1 MTRAVQAPAVLDTVL
16 LLLYTTALMV
26 SSDAGQASSP
36 DKRINVRSRSISLW
50 AAAFIVIIVG
60 FADLARGGTT
70 IAPVLLVLGYCVL
83 VPIAILK

>member
-1 MTRAVQAPAVLDTVL
+1 MTRAPEAPAVLDTVL

-36 DKRINVRSRSISLW
+36 DKRINVRTRSISLW
-50 AAAFIVIIVG
+50 AAALIVIVVG

>member
-1 MTRAVQAPAVLDTVL
+1 MTRSVKAPRVLDTVL
-16 LLLYTTALMV
+16 LHLYTTALMV
-26 SSDAGQASSP
+26 DSDANQASASS
-36 DKRINVRSRSISLW
+36 RLSARTRSISLW
-50 AAAFIVIIVG
+50 GAAFVVIAVG

>member
-1 MTRAVQAPAVLDTVL
+1 MVPAVLDTVL

-36 DKRINVRSRSISLW
+36 DKRKNVRTRSISLW
-50 AAAFIVIIVG
+50 AAALIVIVVG

-83 VPIAILK
+83 VPIAILR

>member
-1 MTRAVQAPAVLDTVL
+1 MLDTVL

-26 SSDAGQASSP
+26 NSDAGQASSS
-36 DKRINVRSRSISLW
+36 DKRINVRTRSISFW
-50 AAAFIVIIVG
+50 AAALIVIVVG

-83 VPIAILK
+83 VPIAILR

>member
-1 MTRAVQAPAVLDTVL
+1 MLDTVL

-26 SSDAGQASSP
+26 DSDAGEANTTGR
-36 DKRINVRSRSISLW
+36 RISARTRSISLW
-50 AAAFIVIIVG
+50 AAALAVIVVG

>member
-1 MTRAVQAPAVLDTVL
+1 MLDTVL
-16 LLLYTTALMV
+16 LHLYTTALMV
-26 SSDAGQASSP
+26 TRDAGEANSP
-36 DKRINVRSRSISLW
+36 NRRIGGSTRSISLW
-50 AAAFIVIIVG
+50 AAALVVIIVG

>member
-1 MTRAVQAPAVLDTVL
+1 MAESEAGRERASFARTPSRNRTI
-16 LLLYTTALMV
+16 ALW
-26 SSDAGQASSP
+26 G
-36 DKRINVRSRSISLW
+36 
-50 AAAFIVIIVG
+50 AALITIALG